1 MQGRVV
7 VLNGVSSVGK
17 SSTAR
22 EIQRL
27 ASAPFLHM
35 AMDTFLDMLPPRV
48 LNHPDGW
55 SFETRIEDGHPAVA
69 IYSGILVTR
78 MLAGMRRAVAAMAS
92 QGNNVVVDDV
102 MFEPGEDEDYRAVLQ
117 GHDLRIVGLRAPLE
131 IVEARERARG
141 DREIGLAR
149 WQFERVHRG
158 RRYDLELDTSLES
171 PEASAARIVQA
182 FDL

>member
-1 MQGRVV
+1 MQARVV

-17 SSTAR
+17 TTTAR

-27 ASAPFLHM
+27 AKAPFLHM

-48 LNHPDGW
+48 LNHADGW
-55 SFETRIEDGHPAVA
+55 SFETQIQDGRPAIA
-69 IYSGILVTR
+69 IHSGILVTR
-78 MLAGMRRAVAAMAS
+78 MLAGMRRSVAAMAS

-102 MFEPGEDEDYRAVLQ
+102 MFEPGEDEDYRAVMR
-117 GHDLRIVGLRAPLE
+117 GHDLKIVALHAPLE
-131 IVEARERARG
+131 VIESRERARG

-149 WQFERVHRG
+149 WQYERVHLN
-158 RRYDLELDTSLES
+158 RRYDLEFDTSAES
-171 PEASAARIVQA
+171 AEACAARIVQA